1 MGDMGEVFR
10 EMTRYK
16 KAKRKSNTCSSTKVL
31 QDQGVDFESKN
42 NGAHLIVRRLDKV
55 IDFWPSTGIWI
66 DRATKTKKRG
76 VFELLK
82 YLKVGHKAM
91 KTHPRHAKTLST
103 ALDVDED
110 LHFDVLNDEEF
121 DPPW

>member
-16 KAKRKSNTCSSTKVL
+16 KAKRKDNTHKSTKIL
-31 QDQGVDFESKN
+31 QDRGVDFESKN
-42 NGAHLIVRRLDKV
+42 GGAHLIVRKMIYV

-66 DRATKTKKRG
+66 DRATKVKKRG
-76 VFELLK
+76 VFPLLK
-82 YLKVGHKAM
+82 YIGTAQAV
-91 KTHPRHAKTLST
+91 PRSKHNEPIRPEPKQ
-103 ALDVDED
+103 DEG
-110 LHFDVLNDEEF
+110 